1 MPLSDAI
8 TDANTLDV
16 LIVKHIGDLEAAQ
29 RRIVEEIDPRLRK
42 EASAM
47 MKKRADELGWVH
59 ELFDGDDPKICVAP
73 EEWIKR
79 SQGGKVGTWL
89 VYFQLSS
96 LDADGELTPHSQLA
110 EFLDLEGGSR
120 RKALSIFSDVLKPK
134 EWRAV
139 LTDSA
144 SAVQSLRD
152 LGFDVDERRGSISLP
167 VRLNSPALQQ
177 GFQVDDLNDALAPIG
192 AALDLA
198 VQARPHLQS
207 LASAALASS
216 KD

>member
-1 MPLSDAI
+1 MSDAI
-8 TDANTLDV
+8 TLDV
-16 LIVKHIGDLEAAQ
+16 LIVQHIGDLEAAQ
-29 RRIVEEIDPRLRK
+29 RRIVEKIDPRLLK

-47 MKKRADELGWVH
+47 MKKWADQLGWVH
-59 ELFDGDDPKICVAP
+59 ELFDGNDPKICVAP

-79 SQGGKVGTWL
+79 SPGGKVGTWL

-96 LDADGELTPHSQLA
+96 LDADGELTPHSHLA
-110 EFLDLEGGSR
+110 EFLELEGGSR
-120 RKALSIFSDVLKPK
+120 RKALSVFSDVLKPK

-139 LTDSA
+139 LSN
-144 SAVQSLRD
+144 SVSEVQSLRH
-152 LGFDVDERRGSISLP
+152 LGFDVDERKGTISFP
-167 VRLNSPALQQ
+167 VQLHSSALQQ
-177 GFQVDDLNDALAPIG
+177 GFGVDDLDDALAPIG

-198 VQARPHLQS
+198 AQARPHLQV